1 MSTTDGRIYTSVL
14 KEIHLK
20 LEHILSPL
28 CSKFSFSELWEC
40 LSSQDEKCCSSAFGL
55 DSSEKLLSAVESGEL
70 GLFQLTE
77 KKKNEL
83 VFVTTNSWL
92 ILVRIVSIK
101 HRAHIEML
109 VEDPSLLV
117 VMHSFIKS
125 YCDNFVIH

>member
-14 KEIHLK
+14 KEIRLK

-40 LSSQDEKCCSSAFGL
+40 LSCQDEKCCSSAFGL
-55 DSSEKLLSAVESGEL
+55 DSSKKLLSAVESGEL
-70 GLFQLTE
+70 GLFQLKE
-77 KKKNEL
+77 KKNNEL
-83 VFVTTNSWL
+83 AFVTTNSLL

-101 HRAHIEML
+101 SRAHVEII
-109 VEDPSLLV
+109 VEDPSLLN

-125 YCDNFVIH
+125 YCDNCI